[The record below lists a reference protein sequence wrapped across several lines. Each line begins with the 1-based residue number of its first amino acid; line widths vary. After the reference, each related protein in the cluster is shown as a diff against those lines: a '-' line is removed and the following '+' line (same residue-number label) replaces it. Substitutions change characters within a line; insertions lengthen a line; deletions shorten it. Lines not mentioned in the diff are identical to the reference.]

1 MCTTRDEIRSI
12 VHEEMYAAYN
22 GVAQTISGLGREVKE
37 LADRFEKHDEKEKEY
52 QIKVEEHLAQKQ
64 LSKEQLET
72 LIMIVNDRTE
82 EEVLKKSAKKIKDI
96 VIGLAT
102 FLTAVGT
109 ITIILFEAV
118 KRLIK

>member
-1 MCTTRDEIRSI
+1 MCTTRDEIREV
-12 VHEEMYAAYN
+12 VHEEMYSAYN
-22 GVAQTISGLGREVKE
+22 SVSQTISGVGREIKE
-37 LADRFEKHDEKEKEY
+37 LAERFEKREEKDKEY
-52 QIKVEEHLAQKQ
+52 QKKVEEHLAEKR

-72 LIMIVNDRTE
+72 LITIVNDRTE

-109 ITIILFEAV
+109 ITIILFEAI
-118 KRLIK
+118 KRIIK

>member
-22 GVAQTISGLGREVKE
+22 GVSLTMSGLGREVKE
-37 LADRFEKHDEKEKEY
+37 LAERFEKREEKDEEF
-52 QIKVEEHLAQKQ
+52 QQKVEEHLAQKQ

-72 LIMIVNDRTE
+72 LITIVNDRTE

-109 ITIILFEAV
+109 VTIIIFEAV